1 MIGHPRRRVV
11 LTKLSWDK
19 INSKSLEF
27 HQTNRPS
34 PVGTRVARTTAT
46 MQDDRFHLDINISY
60 ARQVSLIYQ
69 ILCGSHTKCQKP
81 LFLKALICVTCEWV
95 IQHRRGPPIEVGPPR
110 WPTPLLPIPPS
121 LLASPDRRRHT
132 SNAAFAHAN
141 AGAP

>member
-11 LTKLSWDK
+11 LAKLSWDK
-19 INSKSLEF
+19 IYSKSLEF

-46 MQDDRFHLDINISY
+46 IQNDRFHLDINISY
-60 ARQVSLIYQ
+60 ARQVSLIYK
-69 ILCGSHTKCQKP
+69 ILCVSHTKCQKP
-81 LFLKALICVTCEWV
+81 LFLKALICEWV
-95 IQHRRGPPIEVGPPR
+95 IQHRRGPPIEVEPPR

-141 AGAP
+141 AGSP